1 MEITNIPIEDI
12 VPYVRNQK
20 KHDKTQINNVAQSLQ
35 DFGWVQP
42 VVVDK
47 DNNIII
53 GHCRILAAQKLAK
66 HNPKFEIVPVVKM
79 EDLTPEEANK
89 LRLLDN
95 KLNESEWDMTLLA
108 EDIPEL
114 DLFGYDIDWELPA
127 PEDDSEDIVEDEP
140 PEPPAEAKSKR
151 GDIYLLGSHRLMCG
165 DSTSLEDVQTL
176 VNGQMVDMLLT
187 DPPYNVSLGSNGG
200 HALRPSE
207 AKQLH
212 RRTDGLII
220 QNDSWADE
228 EEFITFLV
236 NVFKAALSVMKPG
249 AVFYIWY
256 ADTQALNFRLA
267 CKEAGMQV
275 RQNLIW
281 NKSVFAMGRQDYQW
295 KHEPCLY
302 GWKDGASHLW
312 ASDRKQSTVIDYAK
326 PSKSQLHPTMK
337 PVGLFDYQIK
347 NNTKGGD
354 LVLDLF
360 GGSGTSIMACEQN
373 GRICY
378 TMELDER
385 YVDTIIQRYIEFK
398 GKSDDVYLI
407 RNGEKY
413 AYNPDGEYNET
424 ATD

>member
-1 MEITNIPIEDI
+1 MQIYELPIADI
-12 VPYVRNQK
+12 VPYARNQK
-20 KHDKTQINNVAQSLQ
+20 KHDKTQIANVAQSLH

-66 HNPKFEIVPVVKM
+66 TDKKFLTAPVVKL

-95 KLNESEWDMTLLA
+95 KLNESDWDMELVA
-108 EDIPEL
+108 EDIPGL
-114 DLFGYDIDWELPA
+114 DFDGYNIDWELPDI
-127 PEDDSEDIVEDEP
+127 DDDDDEVVEDEP
-140 PEPPAEAKSKR
+140 PEITDEPKSKL
-151 GDIYLLGSHRLMCG
+151 GQIYQLGEHRLMCG
-165 DSTSLEDVQTL
+165 DSTNLDHVKQLTGGL
-176 VNGQMVDMLLT
+176 LVDMLLT
-187 DPPYNVSLGSNGG
+187 DPPYNVALGQSGG

-212 RRTDGLII
+212 RRTDGKII
-220 QNDSWADE
+220 QNDSWNTDE
-228 EEFITFLV
+228 EFVEFLV
-236 NVFKAALSVMKPG
+236 KVFKTGLEVMKPG
-249 AVFYIWY
+249 ATFYIWY

-281 NKSVFAMGRQDYQW
+281 NKNVFTFGRQDYQW

-312 ASDRKQSTVIDYAK
+312 ASDRKQTTVIDFNKPAK
-326 PSKSQLHPTMK
+326 SDLHPTMK

-347 NNTKGGD
+347 NSSKGGD
-354 LVLDLF
+354 IVLDLF
-360 GGSGTSIMACEQN
+360 DGSGTTIMACEQN
-373 GRICY
+373 GRRAFC
-378 TMELDER
+378 MELDPR
-385 YVDTIIQRYIEFK
+385 YVDAAIERWETFT
-398 GKSDDVYLI
+398 
-407 RNGEKY
+407 GEK
-413 AYNPDGEYNET
+413 AVLLNGDDPESEADNNET
-424 ATD
+424 TED

>member
-1 MEITNIPIEDI
+1 MQVCEMKISDI
-12 VPYVRNQK
+12 LPYARNQK
-20 KHDKTQINNVAQSLQ
+20 KHDKKQIANVAQSLH

-53 GHCRILAAQKLAK
+53 GHCRILAAQKLGWDMA
-66 HNPKFEIVPVVKM
+66 PVVKL
-79 EDLTPEEANK
+79 EDLSPEEANK

-95 KLNESEWDMTLLA
+95 KLNESDWDMELLA

-114 DLFGYDIDWELPA
+114 DFEGYDIDWELPT
-127 PEDDSEDIVEDEP
+127 PEDEDEIVEDEP
-140 PEPPAEAKSKR
+140 PEPPEEPKAKL
-151 GDIYLLGSHRLMCG
+151 GEIYQLGEHRLMCG
-165 DSTSLEDVQTL
+165 DSTKIEDVKKLTNGEL
-176 VNGQMVDMLLT
+176 VDLLIT
-187 DPPYNVSLGSNGG
+187 DPPYNVSLGQNGG

-220 QNDSWADE
+220 QNDSWSSE
-228 EEFITFLV
+228 EEFIEFLV
-236 NVFKAALSVMKPG
+236 SVFTAALEVMKPG
-249 AVFYIWY
+249 ASFYIWY

-281 NKSVFAMGRQDYQW
+281 NKNVFAMGRQDYQW

-312 ASDRKQSTVIDYAK
+312 ASDRKQTTVIDYAK
-326 PSKSQLHPTMK
+326 PSRSEIHPTMK

-354 LVLDLF
+354 IVLDLF
-360 GGSGTSIMACEQN
+360 DGSGTTIMACEQN
-373 GRICY
+373 GRRAYC
-378 TMELDER
+378 MELDPR
-385 YVDTIIQRYIEFK
+385 YVDAAIERWETFTGQK
-398 GKSDDVYLI
+398 AVLL
-407 RNGEKY
+407 NG
-413 AYNPDGEYNET
+413 GEPNEPEN
-424 ATD
+424 

>member
-1 MEITNIPIEDI
+1 MEVYEMPLAEI
-12 VPYVRNQK
+12 VPYIRNQK
-20 KHDKTQINNVAQSLQ
+20 KHDKTQINNVAQSLR

-53 GHCRILAAQKLAK
+53 GHCRILAAQKLGMATA
-66 HNPKFEIVPVVKM
+66 PVVKL
-79 EDLTPEEANK
+79 EDLSPEEANK

-95 KLNESEWDMTLLA
+95 KLNESDWDLELLA
-108 EDIPEL
+108 EDIAEL
-114 DLFGYDIDWELPA
+114 EFGDYNIDWELPE
-127 PEDDSEDIVEDEP
+127 PEEEEEDIIEDEAVEP
-140 PEPPAEAKSKR
+140 PEEPKSKL
-151 GDIYLLGSHRLMCG
+151 GDLYLLGEHRLLCG
-165 DSTSLEDVQTL
+165 DSTDVEAVKRLTD
-176 VNGQMVDMLLT
+176 GQMVDLLIT

-200 HALRPSE
+200 HAMRPSE

-212 RRTDGLII
+212 RRTDGKII
-220 QNDSWADE
+220 QNDSWSDE
-228 EEFITFLV
+228 DDFIKFLV
-236 NVFKAALSVMKPG
+236 QVFEAALEVMKPG

-326 PSKSQLHPTMK
+326 PSKSTIHPTMK

-360 GGSGTSIMACEQN
+360 NGSGTTIMACEQN
-373 GRICY
+373 GRRACC
-378 TMELDER
+378 MELDPGYVDAAVER
-385 YVDTIIQRYIEFK
+385 YIAFK
-398 GKSDDVYLI
+398 GNSDDVYLI
-407 RNGEKY
+407 RDGQKY
-413 AYNPDGEYNET
+413 HYNPDGEYNE
-424 ATD
+424 AVAD